1 MKSFLFFWRGGSELF
16 HISMSPLL
24 KRAVYFPDYLTPPA
38 LSLSLSLLERNSC
51 DYGDL
56 STSRTD
62 GSERCDV
69 LEVRRGTNPLSGTF
83 RVGLDSTDH
92 LIMSKRGAFV
102 SGPIAHNAFASA
114 ADTNGD
120 GTSME
125 EILEA
130 MPNVGDVEVS
140 RVPVNLGGNSG
151 GYSWLVTFL
160 RDADSPCEEK
170 DDATGL
176 CNSPGTPRTCSRQV
190 HRHVGNTPLY
200 ASRHCSTTVVNL
212 TSAHDVLCTHS
223 LFFFF

>member
-1 MKSFLFFWRGGSELF
+1 VLKCHRSLSCDIFCS
-16 HISMSPLL
+16 LL
-24 KRAVYFPDYLTPPA
+24 R
-38 LSLSLSLLERNSC
+38 SLSLSFFKYISC
-51 DYGDL
+51 DFGDL

-92 LIMSKRGAFV
+92 LIMSKRGAFI

-170 DDATGL
+170 DESTGL
-176 CNSPGTPRTCSRQV
+176 CNSPGTIHTF
-190 HRHVGNTPLY
+190 
-200 ASRHCSTTVVNL
+200 ASACNQ
-212 TSAHDVLCTHS
+212 TSFD
-223 LFFFF
+223 FFFEKLASYSCSHSPSFC